1 MSQQVRFK
9 PRKPRANPM
18 ATRRLATA
26 FDGSVAAVAAADF
39 PGLTLREPES
49 SRRTW
54 ITGGAAAGLHFG
66 LLGFLVLL
74 ASLAPELVEKIIPV
88 QLIKEEPPPK
98 SEEPA
103 PAPKALAER
112 RFLDFAPQVQT
123 VAPQIINPRVIAEAT
138 PAIRADALQM
148 DAVNS
153 VVAPRQI
160 TRSSAPVVER
170 VSAVNSPIAARAS
183 AVDVRGVAGPA
194 VRGPIRINAPV
205 GPSVG
210 PRKVDV
216 ASTVPSMGTGKLEI
230 GGPGSSVRE
239 GVISDRD
246 VVGSLSGAPLV
257 SIDTAVGEGLLR
269 GSGGTGSSVMPQSAS
284 ECLDRPE
291 VRDYIA
297 VVERR
302 TLERW
307 ILPPGIQAD
316 NRVTLRFQIDAAGSA
331 VSVSLVR
338 ASDNALGASA
348 VDALNAA
355 APFPALPNRA
365 RCLDRVPIRATFTN
379 PLANPLAG

>member
-1 MSQQVRFK
+1 MSQQIRFK

-18 ATRRLATA
+18 ATHRLSVA
-26 FDGSVAAVAAADF
+26 FDGSAAIAAADF
-39 PGLTLREPES
+39 PGLALREPED

-54 ITGGAAAGLHFG
+54 ITAGAAAALHFG
-66 LLGFLVLL
+66 LLGFLLLL
-74 ASLAPELVEKIIPV
+74 ASLAPQLVEQIIPV
-88 QLIKEEPPPK
+88 RLIKEEPPPK

-112 RFLDFAPQVQT
+112 RFANFAPQVQT
-123 VAPQIINPRVIAEAT
+123 VAPQIINPRVIAAAA
-138 PAIRADALQM
+138 PAVSADVLHM
-148 DAVNS
+148 DAVSS

-170 VSAVNSPIAARAS
+170 VSAVNSPIRARAS
-183 AVDVRGVAGPA
+183 AVDVKGVAGPA

-210 PRKVDV
+210 PRKVNV
-216 ASTVPSMGTGKLEI
+216 ASTVPSMGTGKLDI
-230 GGPGSSVRE
+230 GGSGSSVRE
-239 GVISDRD
+239 GVISNRD
-246 VVGSLSGAPLV
+246 VVGSPGGAPLV
-257 SIDTAVGEGLLR
+257 SIDTAVGEGTLR
-269 GSGGTGSSVMPQSAS
+269 GSGGTGTGVMSQSAS

-291 VRDYIA
+291 VRNYLDE
-297 VVERR
+297 VQKR
-302 TLERW
+302 TLDRW

-316 NRVTLRFQIDAAGSA
+316 NRVTLRFQLDVAGSA

-338 ASDNALGASA
+338 ASNNALGASA

-365 RCLDRVPIRATFTN
+365 RCLARVPITATFSN
-379 PLANPLAG
+379 PVANSVGG